1 MYENGEH
8 REHMIS
14 IHLLMVVGVV
24 CISAAKITN
33 SQKEHLSE
41 AAL

>member
-1 MYENGEH
+1 MYENGER

-41 AAL
+41 AA